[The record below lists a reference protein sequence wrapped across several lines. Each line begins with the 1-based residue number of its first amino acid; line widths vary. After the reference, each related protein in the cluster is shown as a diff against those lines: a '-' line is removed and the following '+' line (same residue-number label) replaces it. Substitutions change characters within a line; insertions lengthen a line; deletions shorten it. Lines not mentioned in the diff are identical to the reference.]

1 MTYNEVMQR
10 VGESALRRGVT
21 YKDMSDHVGI
31 TQSRLY
37 MILSG
42 TGTRLYTLLDMI
54 DCAGLELTL
63 DSKPMPTHQDLLIYL
78 EERLYK
84 SEMTPYKFSKKT
96 DINSGTT
103 RRFFDGENCVVGTF
117 FKICNAM
124 GVEVRVV

>member
-1 MTYNEVMQR
+1 MTYNEIMKR

-21 YKDMSDHVGI
+21 YKDMSEHVGI

-63 DSKPMPTHQDLLIYL
+63 DSKPMATHQDLLIYL
-78 EERLYK
+78 EER
-84 SEMTPYKFSKKT
+84 
-96 DINSGTT
+96 
-103 RRFFDGENCVVGTF
+103 
-117 FKICNAM
+117 
-124 GVEVRVV
+124 